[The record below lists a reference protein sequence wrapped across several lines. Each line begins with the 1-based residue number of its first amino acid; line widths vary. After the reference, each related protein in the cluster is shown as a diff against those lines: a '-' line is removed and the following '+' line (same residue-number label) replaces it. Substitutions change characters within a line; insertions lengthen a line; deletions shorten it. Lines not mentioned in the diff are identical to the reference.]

1 MFRLPAHL
9 CRLAAYF
16 DNKDLAL
23 HKSPRVS
30 WLEVSGGRLGGI
42 KLVCRVAAHGDARL
56 VNTRK
61 FKAHLPAQYLVNAQA
76 PSLPYVFLRDNQ
88 DGGLTGLDVRYTA
101 GKNHRG
107 DAYAQFHLPIQD
119 YEQPS
124 IGVSLKN
131 VDAPATQVS
140 TQTLARAFSAAS
152 CSTMLRGSH
161 KADNYN
167 YQHVHVASAK
177 NALAIGAL
185 DGANA
190 FLWTLNCE
198 LPIALPTYCIDVR
211 DARELSM
218 MLQATAGYCTVQV
231 LENTL
236 YITYTD
242 QEYTL
247 QLQVPCMQLQTPS
260 RVLQAPFLSKVDT
273 SADALICKADAAAL
287 ATVVKLAAQANS
299 FGTLFTEF
307 RSVRAVAKRFATV
320 DTAQVTV
327 FQHRSCEVY
336 LAYLA
341 NVAHAFDLVRYL
353 NMYAQ
358 NGIVLLH
365 GTHDVDEKQQRL
377 YIVTME
383 IDNG

>member
-1 MFRLPAHL
+1 MFQLPAHL

-30 WLEVSGGRLGGI
+30 WLEVSGGRLRGI
-42 KLVCRVAAHGDARL
+42 KLVCRVAAHGDKRL

-61 FKAHLPAQYLVNAQA
+61 FRAHLPAQYLVNAQA
-76 PSLPYVFLRDNQ
+76 PTLPYVFLQDNQ
-88 DGGLTGLDVRYTA
+88 DEGLTGLDVRYTA

-107 DAYAQFHLPIQD
+107 DAYAQFHLPIQG
-119 YEQPS
+119 YEQPF
-124 IGVSLKN
+124 IGVSLEN
-131 VDAPATQVS
+131 VDAPVTRVS

-152 CSTMLRGSH
+152 CSTMRRGSH
-161 KADNYN
+161 KADNHN

-198 LPIALPTYCIDVR
+198 LPIALPTYCIDAQ

-218 MLQATAGYCTVQV
+218 MLQVTAEYCNVQV

-242 QEYTL
+242 PKYTL

-273 SADALICKADAAAL
+273 SADALICEADATAL
-287 ATVVKLAAQANS
+287 ATVVKLAAQAKS
-299 FGTLFTEF
+299 FGTLFRESH
-307 RSVRAVAKRFATV
+307 SVRAVAKQFATV
-320 DTAQVTV
+320 HTQQVTV

-336 LAYLA
+336 FAYLA
-341 NVAHAFDLVRYL
+341 AVAHAFDLVRHL

-358 NGIVLLH
+358 NGIVLLR
-365 GTHDVDEKQQRL
+365 GTHDVDGKQQRL
-377 YIVTME
+377 YVTTRE
-383 IDNG
+383 VDNG